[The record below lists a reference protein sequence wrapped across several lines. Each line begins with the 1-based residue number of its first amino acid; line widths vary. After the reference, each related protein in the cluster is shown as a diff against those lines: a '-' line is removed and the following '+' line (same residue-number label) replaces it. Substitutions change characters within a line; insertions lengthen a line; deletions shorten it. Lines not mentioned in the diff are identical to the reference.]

1 MSACYSIQQA
11 ILDSNDKIVLS
22 TAYYM
27 GSLRRSL
34 SPALKQTGSG
44 HGVKQPIADQNE
56 SKHTLHHNSTAY
68 PIQSVTA
75 DNHQEMGE
83 PTKLAYNGRDS
94 IVPQSTK
101 GGSAAG
107 QSATP
112 AQGVEMSNSYPMLR
126 LGSLRVEATIA
137 QRVHQSLEG
146 CYDSLSSRDREPN
159 MLLLCR
165 RSNIPA
171 KYKTMSQNLRQKGVQ
186 AIKKR
191 EAQSILHKNL
201 ERFGPRH
208 PEVGKFSLF

>member
-1 MSACYSIQQA
+1 
-11 ILDSNDKIVLS
+11 
-22 TAYYM
+22 
-27 GSLRRSL
+27 
-34 SPALKQTGSG
+34 
-44 HGVKQPIADQNE
+44 VKQPIADQNE

-68 PIQSVTA
+68 PIESVTA

-171 KYKTMSQNLRQKGVQ
+171 KYKTMSQNLIQKGVQ